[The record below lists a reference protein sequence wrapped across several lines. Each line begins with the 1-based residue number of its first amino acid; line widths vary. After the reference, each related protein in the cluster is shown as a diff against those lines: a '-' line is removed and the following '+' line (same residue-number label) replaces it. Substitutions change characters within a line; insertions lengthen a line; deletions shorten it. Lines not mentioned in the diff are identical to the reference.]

1 MADSQNIVTFESM
14 LIGYAE
20 ALNRFEAAASD
31 PIGTYNAAFE
41 ALNWAVAID
50 QRIREHWLPDGV
62 GKPAGWGWPKRLGHG
77 AEIIDGVRFVRNSVH
92 HQWSDAML
100 LCRAPGQLAKFSE
113 WVWQDADNLPEPP
126 PDKQPR
132 SEAKTAYREQMEG
145 RPVEL
150 CLNVVG
156 GAFLTLQRLLE
167 PHAIRRHTVRS
178 PDDPFPAPELASP

>member
-1 MADSQNIVTFESM
+1 MADSQKIVTFESM

-50 QRIREHWLPDGV
+50 QRIREHWLPGP
-62 GKPAGWGWPKRLGHG
+62 GRQRAGWDWPNRLGYG

-100 LCRAPGQLAKFSE
+100 LHRAPGQLAEFSE
-113 WVWQDADNLPEPP
+113 WVWRPADDLPQPDRKPHPEPE
-126 PDKQPR
+126 R
-132 SEAKTAYREQMEG
+132 AYRELMEG
-145 RPVEL
+145 RPVKL
-150 CLNVVG
+150 CLDIVG
-156 GAFLTLQRLLE
+156 GAFRTLQRLLE
-167 PHAIRRHTVRS
+167 PHTIRRGWS
-178 PDDPFPAPELASP
+178 PEDLPFPVVEQGTSAAG